1 MDKKIVLFAFR
12 GELTCFVHVLLNA
25 LDFDSR
31 GHEARIVM
39 EGDSVTLVEQL
50 EQEQTKF
57 HGLYVKAKDKG
68 LVAGACKGCSAMLG
82 ATEAVNKAGLPLLD
96 DVMGHPSM
104 ARWMDDGYTV
114 ITF

>member
-1 MDKKIVLFAFR
+1 MKKIVLFAFR

-25 LDFDSR
+25 LDFDAR

-39 EGDSVTLVEQL
+39 EGDSVTLVGKL
-50 EQEQTKF
+50 EQEQTQF
-57 HGLYVKAKDKG
+57 HGLYAKVKGKG
-68 LVAGACKGCSAMLG
+68 LIAGACKGCSSVLG
-82 ATEAVNKAGLPLLD
+82 ATGDVEKAGLPLLD

-104 ARWMDDGYTV
+104 AKWMDDGYTV